1 MQARQQQEVCCRLC
15 IRIGSAFPMEVDVAI
30 SDIHNTKFHTVSVII
45 MLLNLRQVISRIF
58 SSIYNASQ
66 SEYQLFNP
74 HESSLPPKCLQS
86 VLPVA
91 LREESWRLA
100 FRQYRRKILGR
111 KNKNDKIEGEK
122 TIVVSVN
129 GCCMRRP
136 IRGLSWKQITN
147 IKGIIGCKD

>member
-1 MQARQQQEVCCRLC
+1 
-15 IRIGSAFPMEVDVAI
+15 
-30 SDIHNTKFHTVSVII
+30 
-45 MLLNLRQVISRIF
+45 
-58 SSIYNASQ
+58 
-66 SEYQLFNP
+66 
-74 HESSLPPKCLQS
+74 
-86 VLPVA
+86 VA